1 MPLIR
6 KLTVPQ
12 QKQDLILSEIPTI
25 RKVSLNLAMVDASK
39 ISLIDAI
46 DIANVSG
53 VSADKFNR
61 TLAGPDKLAQAKLM
75 YAFAWVIARRIEPGI
90 TWDEMLTYDLEVIG
104 TPMSAEEVEA
114 EAKKARAVMGVVRLA
129 GVTPDVA
136 RNLSMAEVQAVMPP
150 KRRRAR
156 A

>member
-1 MPLIR
+1 VQQTKPD
-6 KLTVPQ
+6 LT
-12 QKQDLILSEIPTI
+12 LSEIPNI

-46 DIANVSG
+46 DIARVSG
-53 VSADKFNR
+53 ISADKFNR
-61 TLAGPDKLAQAKLM
+61 TLAGKDAPEQAKLM

-104 TPMSAEEVEA
+104 TPMTAEETEA
-114 EAKKARAVMGVVRLA
+114 EALKARAVMSVVKMA

-156 A
+156 G

>member
-1 MPLIR
+1 M
-6 KLTVPQ
+6 Q
-12 QKQDLILSEIPTI
+12 QAKQDLTLSEIPPI

-46 DIANVSG
+46 DIARVSG
-53 VSADKFNR
+53 IDTHKFSQ
-61 TLAGPDKLAQAKLM
+61 TLAGADATSKAKLM
-75 YAFAWVIARRIEPGI
+75 YAFAWVVARRIEPGI

-104 TPMSAEEVEA
+104 TPMTAEETEA
-114 EAKKARAVMGVVRLA
+114 EAQKARAVMGVVRLA

-136 RNLSMAEVQAVMPP
+136 RNLSMAEVQAVMPQ

-156 A
+156 G